1 MMTMTGLVQGKSVL
15 VTGAGSGI
23 GRATAL
29 LLADEGAQVMI
40 TDINEAAGQETAK
53 QVKAAGGT
61 AHSITADIASPR
73 DVLEAV
79 RRTVAAFG
87 RLDGAVNN
95 AGIDPEADVSSP
107 WEEEVYDKVTRVN
120 GRGLFLCLKYELAQ
134 LLLQPN
140 GGAIVNIGS
149 VASFGGAP
157 GRPGYVANKHAVIGL
172 TRTAAIEYAARKIRV
187 NAVCPGG
194 TLTPLMEKD
203 PRVIAF
209 VEQNSPIR
217 RLAAPREIAEAI
229 VWLISDRSSYV
240 NGHGLV
246 VDGGVLAAV

>member
-1 MMTMTGLVQGKSVL
+1 MKGLVDGKSVL

-29 LLADEGAQVMI
+29 LLAEEGARVMVA
-40 TDINEAAGQETAK
+40 DIDAAGSEETCR
-53 QVKAAGGT
+53 QVTAAGGE
-61 AHSITADIASPR
+61 ARSITLDIAQPQ
-73 DVLEAV
+73 DVLKAV
-79 RRTVAAFG
+79 QQTVAAFG

-95 AGIDPEADVSSP
+95 AGIDPEASVTSP

-120 GRGLFLCLKYELAQ
+120 GRGMFLCLKYELAQ
-134 LLLQPN
+134 LLQQPT
-140 GGAIVNIGS
+140 GGSIVNVGS
-149 VASFGGAP
+149 VASFGGFP

-172 TRTAAIEYAARKIRV
+172 TRTAAIEGAAKKIRV

-194 TLTPLMEKD
+194 TLTPLMGND

-209 VEQNSPIR
+209 VEENSPIR
-217 RLAAPREIAEAI
+217 RLATAREIAEPI

>member
-1 MMTMTGLVQGKSVL
+1 MTMTGLVHGKSVL

-29 LLADEGAQVMI
+29 LLAEEGAQVMV
-40 TDINEAAGQETAK
+40 TDINAGNSEETVR

-61 AHSITADIASPR
+61 AHWISVDVASPQ
-73 DVLEAV
+73 DVRKAV
-79 RRTVAAFG
+79 QHIVATFG

-120 GRGLFLCLKYELAQ
+120 GRGLFLCLKYELDQ
-134 LLLQPN
+134 LLQQPS

-172 TRTAAIEYAARKIRV
+172 TRTAAIEHAAKKIRV

>member
-1 MMTMTGLVQGKSVL
+1 MTMTGLVHGKSVL

-29 LLADEGAQVMI
+29 LLAEEGAQVMV
-40 TDINEAAGQETAK
+40 TDINAGNSEETVR

-61 AHSITADIASPR
+61 AHWISVDVASPQ
-73 DVLEAV
+73 DVRKAV
-79 RRTVAAFG
+79 QHIVATFG

-134 LLLQPN
+134 LLQQPS

-172 TRTAAIEYAARKIRV
+172 TRTAAIEHAAKKIRV

>member
-1 MMTMTGLVQGKSVL
+1 MTAMTGLVHGKSVL

-29 LLADEGAQVMI
+29 LLAEEGANVMV
-40 TDINEAAGQETAK
+40 TDINAAAGQETVK
-53 QVKAAGGT
+53 QVEAAGGT
-61 AHSITADIASPR
+61 AQSIAVDIASPQ
-73 DVLEAV
+73 DVLKAV
-79 RRTVAAFG
+79 QHTVATFG

-95 AGIDPEADVSSP
+95 AGIDPEGEVSSP

-134 LLLQPN
+134 LLLQPS

-172 TRTAAIEYAARKIRV
+172 TRTAAIEHAARKIRV

>member
-1 MMTMTGLVQGKSVL
+1 MTGLVHGKSVL

-29 LLADEGAQVMI
+29 LLAEEGAQVMV
-40 TDINEAAGQETAK
+40 TDINAGNSEETVR

-61 AHSITADIASPR
+61 AHWISVDVASPQ
-73 DVLEAV
+73 DVRKAV
-79 RRTVAAFG
+79 QHIVATFG

-134 LLLQPN
+134 LLQQPS

-172 TRTAAIEYAARKIRV
+172 TRTAAIEHAAKKIRV

>member
-1 MMTMTGLVQGKSVL
+1 MTMTGLVHGKSVL

-29 LLADEGAQVMI
+29 LLAEEGAQVMV
-40 TDINEAAGQETAK
+40 TDINAGNSEETVR
-53 QVKAAGGT
+53 QVKAAGGI
-61 AHSITADIASPR
+61 AQWISADIASSQ
-73 DVLEAV
+73 DVLKAV
-79 RRTVAAFG
+79 QHTVATFG

-134 LLLQPN
+134 LLKQPS

-172 TRTAAIEYAARKIRV
+172 TRTAAIEHAAKRIRV

-217 RLAAPREIAEAI
+217 RLAAPREVAEAI

-246 VDGGVLAAV
+246 VDGGVLAGV

>member
-1 MMTMTGLVQGKSVL
+1 MAGLVREKAVL

-29 LLADEGAQVMI
+29 LLAEEGARVMVA
-40 TDINEAAGQETAK
+40 DIDAAGAKETAD
-53 QVKAAGGT
+53 QVNAAGGS
-61 AHSITADIASPR
+61 AHSITMDIASAP
-73 DVLEAV
+73 DVIRAV
-79 RRTVAAFG
+79 QHTVATFG

-95 AGIDPEADVSSP
+95 AGIDPEGTASCP

-134 LLLQPN
+134 LLDQPT

-149 VASFGGAP
+149 VASFGGAA

-172 TRTAAIEYAARKIRV
+172 TRTAAIEYAAKKIRV

>member
-53 QVKAAGGT
+53 QVEAAGGT

-149 VASFGGAP
+149 VASFAGAP

>member
-53 QVKAAGGT
+53 QVEAAGGT

>member
-1 MMTMTGLVQGKSVL
+1 MAGLVSGKSVL

-29 LLADEGAQVMI
+29 LLAEEGAKVMVG
-40 TDINEAAGQETAK
+40 DVDAAGGQETVN
-53 QVKAAGGT
+53 QVEAAGGT
-61 AHSITADIASPR
+61 AHFIRVNVGSPS
-73 DVLEAV
+73 DVLKAV
-79 RRTVAAFG
+79 QHTVATFG

-95 AGIDPEADVSSP
+95 AGIDPEADVTSP

-134 LLLQPN
+134 LLLQPS

-217 RLAAPREIAEAI
+217 RLATPREMAEPI